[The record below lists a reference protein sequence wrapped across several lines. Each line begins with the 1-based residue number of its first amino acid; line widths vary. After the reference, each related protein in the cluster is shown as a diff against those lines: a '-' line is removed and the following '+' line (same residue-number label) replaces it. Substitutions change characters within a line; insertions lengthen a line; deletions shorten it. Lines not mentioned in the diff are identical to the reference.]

1 VTSQH
6 NPTGRF
12 SNRVANY
19 VRYRPR
25 YPAGVID
32 LLRHEAGLR
41 PDHVVADVGSG
52 TGFSAELFLRYG
64 CTVYGVE
71 PNEAMR
77 AAGEEYL
84 AAWPRFHSVEGTA
97 EATTLPAASVDWIAA
112 GQAFHWFDLE
122 RSRAEFARIL
132 QPGGQ
137 AVLLWN
143 TRREDASPFM
153 RDYEALLAAHSQE
166 YREVYHTN
174 ITNEQIMAWF
184 EPSLRALPTY
194 RTLPNPQSLGWDA
207 LRGRTLSSS
216 YMPAEGTPA
225 AAEVERDLR
234 ALFDR
239 YAVGGEVRYDYTT
252 EVYFGRLAR

>member
-1 VTSQH
+1 MAARN

-32 LLRHEAGLR
+32 LLRDEAGLR
-41 PDHVVADVGSG
+41 PHHAVADAGSG
-52 TGFSAELFLRYG
+52 TGFSAELFLRFG

-77 AAGEEYL
+77 AAGEEHL
-84 AAWPRFHSVEGTA
+84 AAWPRFHSVAGTA
-97 EATTLPAASVDWIAA
+97 EATTLPAASVEWVAA
-112 GQAFHWFDLE
+112 GQAFHWFDLA
-122 RSRAEFARIL
+122 RARVECARIL
-132 QPGGQ
+132 KPGGQ
-137 AVLLWN
+137 VALLWN

-153 RDYEALLAAHSQE
+153 RDYEALLAAHSAE

-174 ITNEQIMAWF
+174 ITPEQIVAWYGA
-184 EPSLRALPTY
+184 PPIY
-194 RTLPNPQSLGWDA
+194 RTLPNPQSLVWEA
-207 LRGRTLSSS
+207 LLGRTLSSS

-225 AAEVERDLR
+225 AAAVERDLR
-234 ALFDR
+234 ALFER
-239 YAVGGEVRYDYTT
+239 YAIGGEVGYDYTT
-252 EVYFGRLAR
+252 EVYFGRLA

>member
-1 VTSQH
+1 MATRRH

-32 LLRHEAGLR
+32 LLRDEAGLR
-41 PDHVVADVGSG
+41 PDHAVADVGSG
-52 TGFSAELFLRYG
+52 TGFSAELFLRHG

-84 AAWPRFHSVEGTA
+84 AAWPRFHSIAGTA
-97 EATTLPAASVDWIAA
+97 EATTLPVASVDWIAA
-112 GQAFHWFDLE
+112 GQAFHWFDPAGA
-122 RSRAEFARIL
+122 RAEFTRIL
-132 QPGGQ
+132 RPGGQ
-137 AVLLWN
+137 VALFWN
-143 TRREDASPFM
+143 TRRDDASPFM
-153 RDYEALLAAHSQE
+153 RDYEALLATHSSE

-174 ITNEQIMAWF
+174 TTHEQITAWYGA
-184 EPSLRALPTY
+184 PPAY

-225 AAEVERDLR
+225 ADAVERDLR

-239 YAVGGEVRYDYTT
+239 YAADGEVGYDYTT
-252 EVYFGRLAR
+252 EVYCGRLV